1 MANLESIVGRLFS
14 GGGSS
19 RAGNLQY
26 PMDVGHM
33 SRSDHYVQFFINEQ
47 IDAKA
52 SISGGAV
59 PNSGGPPGSV
69 TYSDRRSRTV
79 ERAPTTRASGSITLY
94 MPNQIQVSQK
104 ANYGE
109 AEIGL
114 LVAGAIASF
123 NTVSGGLGNID
134 LGSVADTLKKEGGN
148 TVAKALEGAG
158 ATGAVAARAIASGET
173 TNNRTEMKFEGIDR
187 RSFQFTFRLLPR
199 SPEEASAIQEI
210 VTLFRY
216 HSMPGFT
223 DDMLGRT
230 LKAPSTFDI
239 QYYPEEHLHKIG
251 TSALEAVDVKFGGDR
266 PQFFKDNQPT
276 ETELTLTF
284 KELDIVTKEKVARGF

>member
-1 MANLESIVGRLFS
+1 MAVLNNLKTGQASKPILKYPS
-14 GGGSS
+14 
-19 RAGNLQY
+19 NLTSEQSNY
-26 PMDVGHM
+26 
-33 SRSDHYVQFFINEQ
+33 YVQFDINVQQKSKIQFGSTAYSTEPLGRG
-47 IDAKA
+47 DEF
-52 SISGGAV
+52 STMSV
-59 PNSGGPPGSV
+59 P
-69 TYSDRRSRTV
+69 
-79 ERAPTTRASGSITLY
+79 RAPTRKLGSSICLY
-94 MPNQIQVSQK
+94 MPSQIELSHK
-104 ANYGE
+104 STYGE

-114 LVAGAIASF
+114 AVATALGGVKAIQGEGF
-123 NTVSGGLGNID
+123 DVKKLLDQGGEE
-134 LGSVADTLKKEGGN
+134 VK
-148 TVAKALEGAG
+148 KALTGVLEATIAPGAQ
-158 ATGAVAARAIASGET
+158 AAQQIIDGKV

-199 SPEEASAIQEI
+199 SSDEANAIQEI

-216 HSMPGFT
+216 HSMHGFT

-239 QYYPEEHLHKIG
+239 QYYPQEHLHRIG